1 MFRRS
6 RHFTHPHKLSSSSS
20 LQLLFSGSML
30 GKQHLLRGCPWTC
43 TKRQPKQAALIRR
56 SYWWDCTGDCEQWG
70 SLNVKIIFQKF
81 HKLMRCAAKY
91 FDLADVMES
100 GDGRKGAME
109 NFVKRSL
116 LRFCSIVFEFSRNQN
131 REKPAKVFPRPIFK
145 ILSSLTVA
153 IRHRALTVYVIALES
168 SSSWSHAR
176 VVRKLCIPWLC
187 WEFLP
192 GTGCT
197 LVIICLS

>member
-1 MFRRS
+1 MRRKIVFIAHRLGMFRRS

-30 GKQHLLRGCPWTC
+30 GKQHLLRGCHWTC

-100 GDGRKGAME
+100 VDGRKGAME

-116 LRFCSIVFEFSRNQN
+116 LRFCRLFLNFREIRIEKSQQKFFLARSLKLFLHWQSRFDTE
-131 REKPAKVFPRPIFK
+131 RS
-145 ILSSLTVA
+145 LST
-153 IRHRALTVYVIALES
+153 
-168 SSSWSHAR
+168 
-176 VVRKLCIPWLC
+176 
-187 WEFLP
+187 
-192 GTGCT
+192 
-197 LVIICLS
+197 